1 MPPLNIP
8 YLNTIIIDIIR
19 NFILEIF
26 KGIEDVYFEDND
38 IDLNDIDHK
47 KWLQIEYF
55 TMYVNIDHVIAA
67 FIYNKNIGN
76 IQDVYFEILTD
87 INEAQL
93 LFDNIDQIKFNHT
106 KIFLLIQYI
115 TYNMLLILSNFI
127 NSNQEINTDKVVIFF
142 KEYIKQS
149 IFFEIEKDNDLL
161 NIYCGFSILQKQI
174 SDFIPKNFIKDHEC
188 VIQVF

>member
-26 KGIEDVYFEDND
+26 KGIEDVYFEEND
-38 IDLNDIDHK
+38 IDLNNIDHK

-67 FIYNKNIGN
+67 FIYNKNIEN
-76 IQDVYFEILTD
+76 IQDIYFEILTD

-93 LFDNIDQIKFNHT
+93 LFDNIDQIKYNHT

-149 IFFEIEKDNDLL
+149 IFFEIEKDNSLL

>member
-76 IQDVYFEILTD
+76 IQDIYFEILTD